1 MPRILII
8 DDEPRFIA
16 LTQEILKVYGY
27 EVITASS
34 GSEGI
39 QKTQAHH
46 PDLIL
51 CDIRMPEMDGFQV
64 LKAVRAEHHH
74 IPFIFL
80 TGLTEMREIRQ
91 GMQLGADDYLTKPF
105 SPRDLLRSIEVRL
118 QKREALDAAIRERA
132 EAAIQA
138 LKLHLEDEMSSRVTS
153 IACSAEILL
162 QEYDHLERNQVM
174 ELLQTLHTAAQKL
187 LHDYPSLRKPLD

>member
-8 DDEPRFIA
+8 DDEPRFIG
-16 LTQEILKVYGY
+16 LTQEILQVYGY
-27 EVITASS
+27 DVITAGS

-39 QKTQAHH
+39 RKTQEHH

-51 CDIRMPEMDGFQV
+51 CDIRMPEVDGFQV
-64 LKAVRAEHHH
+64 LKAVRSEHHH
-74 IPFIFL
+74 LPFIFL
-80 TGLTEMREIRQ
+80 TGLTEMSEIRQ

-118 QKREALDAAIRERA
+118 QKRAALDAAVHERA
-132 EAAIQA
+132 EAAIQS

-162 QEYDHLERNQVM
+162 QEYDNLERSQIF

-187 LHDYPSLRKPLD
+187 LSDYPGLRKNLD